1 MRGRLQR
8 KLNNKSGFTL
18 AETLVALAIS
28 IILLAITMVG
38 ILHYYKNMKLTEM
51 DNTAKE
57 IFIAAQNHLT
67 AADASGELKR
77 YRETALDDSKTEV
90 KKEALGQLIGNE
102 PSDVPEGIDWPA
114 DNREYYYI
122 EYNTNTSGSIG
133 NLEGSILQYMLPFGA
148 IDETVR
154 ADGRYII
161 EYNVETATVYGV
173 FYAEEDVDFDY
184 LDIAWLDKNGGRTD
198 DAKGRHTRR
207 DYDKGII
214 GYYGGAMA
222 DLLPSAPTDEL
233 TMEILNEDTLK
244 IVLRDFNYFKKAN
257 DGTIAKT
264 HITFSVEGK
273 ESKNIEEFTL
283 SLTDDGSNPKKKN
296 EKEQKWWT
304 VEKKTTADRKPIDYL
319 EYTITLDDITR
330 PGGHFANICPTLLP
344 GEDIIVKAVSQSD
357 SVLATVREAQGMTN
371 SLFEAVTPDE
381 KEKKA
386 TASIG
391 YLRHFEN
398 LDSSVSNLPNDINKK
413 VNVNGKTYQ
422 AKYLVTKAVQT
433 RDMGYHDFFGK
444 DKENRKSVYAHKD
457 SKETDQEDIGKLSD
471 KSFYGIRNDYLREY
485 DGQNFKISDVYIDN
499 KNEDVDKDESKGT
512 IGILGAV
519 NGALI
524 RYCSKPLSI
533 SDLTLKDFDVTTK
546 RNAAALIAEMNAGD
560 NDSVTTLEISNVL
573 VVGGEIKSTYGRGNA
588 GGLIGYTGANT
599 VVTNCAANTKVIAN
613 GPRLK
618 IDYAGDAGGLI
629 GEIKAVNHTIS
640 IANCY
645 TGGQTVNGK
654 YKFDRQTDFN
664 VYGVDTAGGLIGKL
678 NRGANTSI
686 KDCYSTCS
694 VYIADDE
701 NGLDYGC
708 AGGLIGKQREGNSA
722 YESCYA
728 TGLVDGDIGSMVGT
742 FIGKCTLSDTFKDC
756 YVLDGISERPVSAS
770 NYKNTAEIKTH
781 KYDNMPKNSGN
792 VTTHP
797 TDKKLKDK
805 VYPFVTVNTVGRLSS
820 DDVNS
825 TGVHYGDWQEPEE
838 KEQIGDRSFAY
849 CEKINGTYYWYIV
862 TANEDENGNTTFSV
876 INTLK
881 TDKNTKVDDKEYSYG
896 ILLPE
901 SEDKKNL
908 NGHFSGGDIKKW
920 IDKNAAP
927 DPVDIKMTDGTI
939 VKYNYYQVKD
949 YPADQRDKKTGVV
962 KFLTWKKSGKESKGE
977 DVIYY
982 FNPDFAAAISANDEE
997 ILGTSVRPYQV
1008 RTNKQLKNINSN
1020 DYLKTYIDCYY
1031 RQTVDIDL
1039 VGDNFTALGGT
1050 EEEAF
1055 SGQYNAF
1062 WKNGEGYDIN
1072 KFNQEIKEDS
1082 SANPG
1087 LFAEISVTAKISYI
1101 NLHGEME
1108 VKSEKC
1114 GNIGSLSGMLRGNL
1128 NNCKSDVSMKAE
1140 IDEEYS
1146 GNIGGLVGTS
1156 VGGSKIDNCHY
1167 AGKKFDMDLEKVK
1180 TANIGGLVGDHSG
1193 KMILSSSDIKK
1204 FNIPELESDDKD
1216 ESGVMYIG
1224 GLIGEANMLTDVNT
1238 SWAKVSFKGEVE
1250 DAKGN
1255 IIIGGFVG
1263 RIFGEA
1269 EIKNCYAAFRTDKI
1283 EDEDNDHKVS
1293 VDTGFKQSTGSTLT
1307 IRAFAGFNEKIG
1319 EEGEAGSISY
1329 CHAVMLDE
1337 DEKRKWSDYHF
1348 IGGEKLIKTAVCF
1361 MSGEG
1366 ETSIEDGVR
1375 YIDNYHNFTANFAK
1389 FKYKNEEGKEITI
1402 PGLSDSIWK
1411 IKDGTDNSKRW
1422 PVLIDNPET

>member
-77 YRETALDDSKTEV
+77 YREKALDDTDTSV
-90 KKEALGQLIGNE
+90 KKEALGTLIKE
-102 PSDVPEGIDWPA
+102 KPKDVPDGINWPA
-114 DNREYYYI
+114 DNKEYYYI
-122 EYNTNTSGSIG
+122 EYNIPSGTTG

-173 FYAEEDVDFDY
+173 FYAEEDVDFSY
-184 LDIAWLDKNGGRTD
+184 LDILTLDKNGGRADTAD
-198 DAKGRHTRR
+198 GRHTRR
-207 DYDKGII
+207 DYDAGII

-222 DLLPSAPTDEL
+222 DILPSAPTDEL
-233 TMEILNEDTLK
+233 TLEIFNEDTLR
-244 IVLRDFNYFKKAN
+244 IVLRDFNYFKEAN
-257 DGTIAKT
+257 DGTVAKT

-273 ESKNIEEFTL
+273 ESQNIEEFAL
-283 SLTDDGSNPKKKN
+283 ELKDDAVNPQKKDENK
-296 EKEQKWWT
+296 QKWWT
-304 VEKKTTADRKPIDYL
+304 VEKKRTADKKPVDYL
-319 EYTITLDDITR
+319 EYTIILDDITR

-344 GEDIIVKAVSQSD
+344 GEDIVVKAVSTSN
-357 SVLATVREAQGMTN
+357 SVLATVREAEDMTN
-371 SLFEAVTPDE
+371 SLFEAVIPDE

-413 VNVNGKTYQ
+413 VNINGKTYQ
-422 AKYLVTKAVQT
+422 PKYLVTKAVQT
-433 RDMGYHDFFGK
+433 KDMGYNDFFGK
-444 DKENRKSVYAHKD
+444 DKENRKSVYAHKN
-457 SKETDQEDIGKLSD
+457 SKETDQEGIGKLSD
-471 KSFYGIRNDYLREY
+471 KSFYGIRNDHLKEY
-485 DGQNFKISDVYIDN
+485 DGKNFTISNVYIDN

-524 RYCSKPLSI
+524 RYCSTSLSI
-533 SDLTLKDFDVTTK
+533 SDLTLKDFDITTK
-546 RNAAALIAEMNAGD
+546 RNAAALIAEMNAGE
-560 NDSVTTLEISNVL
+560 NDGVTTLEIYNVL

-588 GGLIGYTGANT
+588 GGLIGYTGSNT
-599 VVTNCAANTKVIAN
+599 AITNCAANTKVIAN

-629 GEIKAVNHTIS
+629 GEIKAVNKIIS

-654 YKFDRQTDFN
+654 YKSDRQTDFN

-678 NRGANTSI
+678 NRGSTTSI
-686 KDCYSTCS
+686 KNCYSTCS

-708 AGGLIGKQREGNSA
+708 AGGLVGKQRDG
-722 YESCYA
+722 ESSYYNCYT
-728 TGLVDGDIGSMVGT
+728 TGLVDGDIGSLVGT
-742 FIGKCTLSDTFKDC
+742 FIGKCTSNDTFKDC

-770 NYKNTAEIKTH
+770 NYKNTVEIKTH

-805 VYPFVTVNTVGRLSS
+805 AYPFVTVNTAGRLPS
-820 DDVNS
+820 DDVNT

-838 KEQIGDRSFAY
+838 KGKIGDRSFAY
-849 CEKINGTYYWYIV
+849 REKINGTYYWYIV
-862 TANEDENGNTTFSV
+862 TANEDEKGNTTFSV

-881 TDKNTKVDDKEYSYG
+881 TDKNTKVDDKEHSYG
-896 ILLPE
+896 ILIPI
-901 SEDKKNL
+901 SEDKGNL
-908 NGHFSGGDIKKW
+908 NGQFSGGSINDW
-920 IDKNAAP
+920 IGNKPSP
-927 DPVDIKMTDGTI
+927 DPVDIKMADGTT
-939 VKYNYYQVKD
+939 VKYNYYQVTK
-949 YPADQRDKKTGVV
+949 YPEEQRDKKTGVV
-962 KFLTWKKSGKESKGE
+962 KFLTWKKNGKDGE
-977 DVIYY
+977 GEEVIYY

-1008 RTNKQLKNINSN
+1008 RTNKQLKNINTEA
-1020 DYLKTYIDCYY
+1020 YLKAYMDCYY

-1039 VGDNFTALGGT
+1039 VGDNFTAFGGT

-1062 WKNGEGYDIN
+1062 YKNGEGYDIN
-1072 KFNQEIKEDS
+1072 NFNQNIDENS

-1087 LFAEISVTAKISYI
+1087 LFAEISVAAKLSYI
-1101 NLHGEME
+1101 NLHGKME
-1108 VKSEKC
+1108 VKSKKC

-1128 NNCKSDVSMKAE
+1128 NNCKSDVSIKAE

-1146 GNIGGLVGTS
+1146 GSIGGLVGTS

-1167 AGKKFDMDLEKVK
+1167 AGEKFDMELEKVK
-1180 TANIGGLVGDHSG
+1180 TVNIGGLVGDHSG
-1193 KMILSSSDIKK
+1193 KMILSSSDINK
-1204 FNIPELESDDKD
+1204 FNIPELESADED
-1216 ESGVMYIG
+1216 ESRLMYIG

-1269 EIKNCYAAFRTDKI
+1269 KIKNCYTAFRTDEI
-1283 EDEDNDHKVS
+1283 EEEEKDQKVS
-1293 VDTGFKQSTGSTLT
+1293 VDTGFEQPEGSTLR
-1307 IRAFAGFNEKIG
+1307 IRAFAGSNEKIG
-1319 EEGEAGSISY
+1319 DEGKAGSISY

-1337 DEKRKWSDYHF
+1337 NEKRKWSDYHF
-1348 IGGEKLIKTAVCF
+1348 IGGEKLIKTAACF
-1361 MSGEG
+1361 MSGKG
-1366 ETSIEDGVR
+1366 ETSKEDGVR
-1375 YIDNYHNFTANFAK
+1375 YIDNYHNLGNFTS
-1389 FKYKNEEGKEITI
+1389 FKYKEEDGKEVSIT
-1402 PGLSDSIWK
+1402 GFDSSIWK
-1411 IKDGTDNSKRW
+1411 IKNGATDLNRW
-1422 PVLIDNPET
+1422 PVLIDNHET